1 MSKTDNTVLK
11 DMIITMLL
19 YGIIAQIVCLI
30 IPGDHLRMTAGL
42 WIGVAAGVFMVIHM
56 KNSLDEAVLYGEQEA
71 QRYMQKSYA
80 IRYLVVVVVF
90 IAVSWLRIVNVLTL
104 FAGIMSLKLER
115 AFSIRENY
123 RRLAI
128 DCEFLT
134 QTAEAMVG
142 IAFIQIVLKRF
153 F

>member
-19 YGIIAQIVCLI
+19 YGIIVQIVCLI

-71 QRYMQKSYA
+71 QVSQITFKRLRLSFFSSHNGINSTSHVPA
-80 IRYLVVVVVF
+80 I
-90 IAVSWLRIVNVLTL
+90 
-104 FAGIMSLKLER
+104 K
-115 AFSIRENY
+115 
-123 RRLAI
+123 
-128 DCEFLT
+128 
-134 QTAEAMVG
+134 
-142 IAFIQIVLKRF
+142 
-153 F
+153 

>member
-56 KNSLDEAVLYGEQEA
+56 KNSLDEAVLYGEQ
-71 QRYMQKSYA
+71 KSYA

-90 IAVSWLRIVNVLTL
+90 IAVSWLQIVNVLTL
-104 FAGIMSLKLER
+104 FAGIMSLKL
-115 AFSIRENY
+115 AAYLQPIMHKLFAKFKKS
-123 RRLAI
+123 
-128 DCEFLT
+128 
-134 QTAEAMVG
+134 
-142 IAFIQIVLKRF
+142 K
-153 F
+153 

>member
-19 YGIIAQIVCLI
+19 YGIIVQIVCLI

-71 QRYMQKSYA
+71 E
-80 IRYLVVVVVF
+80 I
-90 IAVSWLRIVNVLTL
+90 LRDKIS
-104 FAGIMSLKLER
+104 GCSC
-115 AFSIRENY
+115 SIYSRQ
-123 RRLAI
+123 LAS
-128 DCEFLT
+128 DCECTYTVCRNYEFK
-134 QTAEAMVG
+134 ACG
-142 IAFIQIVLKRF
+142 IFAANYA
-153 F
+153 

>member
-56 KNSLDEAVLYGEQEA
+56 KNSLDEAVLISFMEN
-71 QRYMQKSYA
+71 RKH
-80 IRYLVVVVVF
+80 RDTC
-90 IAVSWLRIVNVLTL
+90 RNLT
-104 FAGIMSLKLER
+104 R
-115 AFSIRENY
+115 
-123 RRLAI
+123 
-128 DCEFLT
+128 
-134 QTAEAMVG
+134 
-142 IAFIQIVLKRF
+142 
-153 F
+153 

>member
-71 QRYMQKSYA
+71 QRYMQISGC
-80 IRYLVVVVVF
+80 
-90 IAVSWLRIVNVLTL
+90 SC
-104 FAGIMSLKLER
+104 
-115 AFSIRENY
+115 SIYSRQM
-123 RRLAI
+123 AS
-128 DCEFLT
+128 DCECTYTVCRNYEFK
-134 QTAEAMVG
+134 ACG
-142 IAFIQIVLKRF
+142 IFAANYA
-153 F
+153 